1 MAQPGESGTVR
12 DIVFDTDILV
22 WYLRGEDS
30 ACRFIQ
36 SVPYSERAISS
47 LTMME
52 LLQGC
57 RKAAEMRAVRAF
69 LTHNISSLIHPDE
82 NISQRAIGLLESH
95 AAAHGL
101 RVVDPVIA
109 ATAAESGSAL
119 ATGNLRPYRAIATLH
134 VVPFRP

>member
-1 MAQPGESGTVR
+1 MAQPGESRTVR

-22 WYLRGEDS
+22 WYLRGEDR
-30 ACRFIQ
+30 ARRFIE

-52 LLQGC
+52 LLKGC
-57 RKAAEMRAVRAF
+57 RKAAEIRAVRAF
-69 LTHNISSLIHPDE
+69 LTRNVSSLIHPDE

-95 AAAHGL
+95 AATHGL
-101 RVVDPVIA
+101 RVVDALIA
-109 ATAAESGSAL
+109 ATALESGSAL
-119 ATGNLRPYRAIATLH
+119 ATGNLRHYRTIANLQ